1 VLTTRLPSALLRR
14 WYVTLA
20 GLACT
25 GALIF
30 AVLQLAPPTYQSE
43 SRILLVPP
51 VVKAGENPYLSLSG
65 LREVSEVLGVSMSDD
80 ATLQSLKDAGL
91 DGKFTVARDVA
102 AAGPIIVV
110 TGEADSS
117 EQSMRNRDLAAA
129 VIPGRLAQLQD
140 NENIPRAS
148 RITSQTIS
156 VDKEGE
162 ADLKSLIR
170 LLVVAVGLGLAL
182 TVGAVALTDRVLTRR
197 REGRSG
203 AGDAQ
208 DERAD
213 PVDDAADE
221 APDPDDAVTHPMAG
235 AVAVAKTEPVVEESG
250 DDTMREKPGADPVSQ
265 VPVGDPA
272 VGVAGSEPEGVPGS
286 GRRKRQRRRNGSG
299 RHDPIDLASPPNG
312 SGTSRDSLPLPQGW
326 GDERASTRR

>member
-182 TVGAVALTDRVLTRR
+182 TVGAVA
-197 REGRSG
+197 
-203 AGDAQ
+203 
-208 DERAD
+208 
-213 PVDDAADE
+213 
-221 APDPDDAVTHPMAG
+221 
-235 AVAVAKTEPVVEESG
+235 VAKTEPVVEESG